1 MGAQNKGIIHLKDS
15 TYKLQKRAPNQQ
27 QHPWRVRVIS
37 TNRRH
42 LNIERR
48 LPISAMKLDVGVE
61 KDAGKANLNKIK
73 MPGQASRKTYPLGVI
88 IQWTGPALLILKQ

>member
-1 MGAQNKGIIHLKDS
+1 MKDS
-15 TYKLQKRAPNQQ
+15 TYKLQKHATNQQ
-27 QHPWRVRVIS
+27 QHPQRVRVMS

-61 KDAGKANLNKIK
+61 KNTGRANFEQKKNAGAGK
-73 MPGQASRKTYPLGVI
+73 
-88 IQWTGPALLILKQ
+88 